1 MRAEQSRGPMT
12 KIAKKTERD
21 PSDLTDKDWA
31 EAAPS
36 MRKPGSRG
44 RPQDVKFRELI
55 KAVRYHV
62 RSGCG

>member
-1 MRAEQSRGPMT
+1 MT

-31 EAAPS
+31 EIAPS
-36 MRKPGSRG
+36 MRKPRSRG
-44 RPQDVKFRELI
+44 RLQDVKFRELI
-55 KAVRYHV
+55 KAVRYLA